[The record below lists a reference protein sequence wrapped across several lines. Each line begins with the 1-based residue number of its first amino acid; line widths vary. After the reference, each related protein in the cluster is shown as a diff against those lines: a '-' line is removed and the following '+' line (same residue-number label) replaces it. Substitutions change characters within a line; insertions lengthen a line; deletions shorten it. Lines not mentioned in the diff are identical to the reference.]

1 MLGPGLWAPITMSQK
16 WIDINDLTLGMFI
29 IKLGGSYMDHPF
41 WRSRFLLSKN
51 EDLNLLQLSGV
62 NRVCIDTT
70 KGGDVGAGAKLVS
83 PPPDVPVTA
92 TKSDNEMGAAV
103 GPAIIEARG
112 DSGAVSVP
120 IKQELKR
127 AARICLKSKEAVT
140 AMFQEARMGKAV
152 DTESMH
158 PLVEEISN
166 SVARNPGALISLARL
181 KTKDDYTYLHS
192 VAVCALMI
200 ALARQ
205 LDLSEEETR
214 QAGFGGL
221 VHDVGK
227 ALVSDAILN
236 KPGKLTDEEFV
247 SIKMHPALGH
257 KLLLEGRGAT
267 PEMLDVCLHHH
278 EKVDGSGY
286 PYGLTDTQIS
296 RLAKMGAV
304 CDVYDAITSN
314 RPYKSGWDPSDSL
327 RRMAEWKGHFDPLIF
342 QAFVK
347 SLGIYPVGSLVR
359 LESGRLGVVIEQHSQ
374 SLLVPKV
381 KVFFSAK
388 SRAQIAQEVID
399 LSRPQ
404 CQDKIVARESAE
416 KWGLVNLEALWA
428 DEAKA

>member
-1 MLGPGLWAPITMSQK
+1 MSQK
-16 WIDINDLTLGMFI
+16 WIDIGELTLGMFI
-29 IKLGGSYMDHPF
+29 VKLGGSYMDHPF
-41 WRSRFLLSKN
+41 WRSRFLLSKK
-51 EDLNLLQLSGV
+51 EDLALLQVSGV
-62 NRVCIDTT
+62 NRVCIDTD
-70 KGGDVGAGAKLVS
+70 KSGAAGAAPKAVEPGLN
-83 PPPDVPVTA
+83 VPVTA
-92 TKSDNEMGAAV
+92 TKSDSEMGAAV

-112 DSGAVSVP
+112 DNTVAAAP

-127 AARICLKSKEAVT
+127 AARICAKSKEAVT
-140 AMFQEARMGKAV
+140 AMFQEARMGKAI

-158 PLVEEISN
+158 PLVEEISH
-166 SVARNPGALISLARL
+166 SVMRNPGALISLARL

-192 VAVCALMI
+192 VAVCALMV

-205 LDLSEEETR
+205 LKLSDEETQ

-247 SIKMHPALGH
+247 SIKQHPALGH
-257 KLLLEGRGAT
+257 KLLVEGRGASAT
-267 PEMLDVCLHHH
+267 MLDVALHHH

-286 PYGLTDTQIS
+286 PKGLTDTQIS
-296 RLAKMGAV
+296 RFAKMGAV

-314 RPYKSGWDPSDSL
+314 RPYKNGWDPSDSL

-359 LESGRLGVVIEQHSQ
+359 LESGRLGVVIEQHPQ

-381 KVFFSAK
+381 KVFFSTK
-388 SRAQIAQEVID
+388 SRLQIPQEIVD
-399 LSRPQ
+399 LARPQ

-416 KWGLVNLEALWA
+416 KWGLIHIDQLWA
-428 DEAKA
+428 DDAKV

>member
-1 MLGPGLWAPITMSQK
+1 MTQK

-29 IKLGGSYMDHPF
+29 VKLGGSYMDHPF
-41 WRSRFLLSKN
+41 WRSRFLLTKE
-51 EDLNLLQLSGV
+51 EDLRLLQISGV
-62 NRVCIDTT
+62 NRVCIDTS
-70 KGGDVGAGAKLVS
+70 KGGDLGEQSKSVA

-92 TKSDNEMGAAV
+92 TKSDKEMGAAV
-103 GPAIIEARG
+103 GPAIIESRG
-112 DSGAVSVP
+112 DGGSANVP

-127 AARICLKSKEAVT
+127 AARICAKSKEAVT
-140 AMFQEARMGKAV
+140 ALFQEARMGKAV

-166 SVARNPGALISLARL
+166 SVTRNPGALISLARL

-192 VAVCALMI
+192 VAVCALMV

-205 LDLSEEETR
+205 LKLSDDETH

-227 ALVSDAILN
+227 ALVSDSILN

-247 SIKMHPALGH
+247 SIKMHPELGQR
-257 KLLLEGRGAT
+257 LLMEGRGAT
-267 PEMLDVCLHHH
+267 PEMVDVCLHHH

-286 PYGLTDTQIS
+286 PHKLTGAQIS

-314 RPYKSGWDPSDSL
+314 RPYKAGWDPSDSL
-327 RRMAEWKGHFDPLIF
+327 RRMAEWKGHFDNQIF

-347 SLGIYPVGSLVR
+347 SLGIYPIGSLVR
-359 LESGRLGVVIEQHSQ
+359 LESGRLGVVVEQHSQ

-381 KVFFSAK
+381 KVFFSTK
-388 SRAQIAQEVID
+388 SRTHIHQEVID
-399 LSRPQ
+399 LARPQ

-416 KWGLVNLEALWA
+416 KWGLVHLEALWA
-428 DEAKA
+428 DDATA

>member
-1 MLGPGLWAPITMSQK
+1 MSQK
-16 WIDINDLTLGMFI
+16 WIDINELTLGMYV

-41 WRSRFLLSKN
+41 WRSRFLLTKK
-51 EDLNLLQLSGV
+51 EDLALLQVSGV
-62 NRVCIDTT
+62 NRVCIDLSQ
-70 KGGDVGAGAKLVS
+70 GADVGKNAK
-83 PPPDVPVTA
+83 PVEPAPGVATTA
-92 TKSDNEMGAAV
+92 TKSDKEMGAAV
-103 GPAIIEARG
+103 GPAIIESRG
-112 DSGAVSVP
+112 DGGSANVP

-127 AARICLKSKEAVT
+127 AARICAKSKEAVT
-140 AMFQEARMGKAV
+140 AMFQEARMGKAI

-166 SVARNPGALISLARL
+166 SVTRNPGALISLARL

-192 VAVCALMI
+192 VAVCALMV

-205 LDLSEEETR
+205 LKLSDEETQ

-247 SIKMHPALGH
+247 SIKMHPELGH
-257 KLLLEGRGAT
+257 KLLVEGRGAS
-267 PEMLDVCLHHH
+267 PAMLDVCLHHH
-278 EKVDGSGY
+278 EKIDGSGY
-286 PYGLTDTQIS
+286 PFGLVDTQIS

-381 KVFFSAK
+381 LVFFSAK
-388 SRAQIAQEVID
+388 MRCHIATEEID
-399 LSRPQ
+399 LSHPR

-416 KWGLVNLEALWA
+416 KWGLVNIESLWA
-428 DEAKA
+428 DNAKV